1 MSKCRRPRGAGVS
14 AKSGQVQT
22 QGSKIGQNVR
32 RPECKIPT
40 NNTDIFDTSFSVYSS
55 ELTIN

>member
-40 NNTDIFDTSFSVYSS
+40 NNIESTHRFLSTVV
-55 ELTIN
+55 N